1 LRSLQATGEGTEG
14 DIVGDLLRGALI
26 LALLS
31 SPGWAKAQA
40 TNPESAAT
48 SEEQQEQELVPYRGT
63 SIVYENAF
71 TAISLDPSYDPDYNP
86 QYAMSFSFNPRYYL
100 YDQLSARL
108 GFSVEQELTDSD
120 TTQSMYEPVLSDISL
135 GFIYSPFYTI
145 PVIDVKLGGGITFGF
160 PTSKLSQARTLYF
173 SMAPSISLRR
183 TFDVLGGLQ
192 LSYGFKYTKNFN
204 KSSGAVAEDT
214 LFPCPTSLA
223 DRSECYNMGSRN
235 PSMSFSNTFEVS
247 IYWLERLYT
256 TLGVG
261 INNTLLY
268 PVATAYYPDG
278 TPIPPDPDN
287 TDHRGS
293 MSYGLEVG
301 YDAWDFLSF
310 AIGASTVTAQL
321 KDDGSLREPFFNRFT
336 VLYFDVALSVD
347 GLVQT
352 IQGMDE
358 EDAEAEARATVSSAD
373 VGAVSA
379 W

>member
-1 LRSLQATGEGTEG
+1 M
-14 DIVGDLLRGALI
+14 GDLLRGALI

-40 TNPESAAT
+40 TNPESAA
-48 SEEQQEQELVPYRGT
+48 SSGEEQQEQELLPYRGT

-86 QYAMSFSFNPRYYL
+86 SYVMSFSFNPRYYI

-145 PVIDVKLGGGITFGF
+145 PVLEVKLGGGITFGF

-173 SMAPSISLRR
+173 SLAPSISLRR
-183 TFDVLGGLQ
+183 SFDVLEGLQ

-204 KSSGAVAEDT
+204 KYTGAVSEDT
-214 LFPCPTSLA
+214 LFPCSGVGLT

-235 PSMSFSNTFEVS
+235 PSMSFTNSFEVS

-268 PVATAYYPDG
+268 PVAPAYGPDG
-278 TPIPPDPDN
+278 EPIDPSADN

-301 YDAWDFLSF
+301 YDALDFLSF
-310 AIGASTVTAQL
+310 AIGASTVTSQL

-352 IQGMDE
+352 IQGMGE
-358 EDAEAEARATVSSAD
+358 EDAEAEVQATASAAD
-373 VGAVSA
+373 VGALA
-379 W
+379 AQ

>member
-1 LRSLQATGEGTEG
+1 M
-14 DIVGDLLRGALI
+14 GDLLRGALI

-48 SEEQQEQELVPYRGT
+48 TEEQQEQELVPYRGT

-71 TAISLDPSYDPDYNP
+71 TAISLDPTFDPDYNP
-86 QYAMSFSFNPRYYL
+86 QYVMAFSFSPRYYI

-145 PVIDVKLGGGITFGF
+145 PVIDVKLGGGVSFGF
-160 PTSKLSQARTLYF
+160 PTSKVSQARTLYF
-173 SMAPSISLRR
+173 SLAPSLSLRR
-183 TFDVLGGLQ
+183 SFDVLGGLQ
-192 LSYGFKYTKNFN
+192 LSYGFRFTNYFTKNTSGRTQEPIFECPLGDQFECFN
-204 KSSGAVAEDT
+204 IGN
-214 LFPCPTSLA
+214 
-223 DRSECYNMGSRN
+223 RI

-256 TLGVG
+256 TLSVGVS
-261 INNTLLY
+261 NTLLY
-268 PVATAYYPDG
+268 PVAPGSVPTATGPYDVPESA
-278 TPIPPDPDN
+278 DN
-287 TDHRGS
+287 TNHRGS

-310 AIGASTVTAQL
+310 AIGASTSNSQL
-321 KDDGSLREPFFNRFT
+321 KDDGTLREPFFNRFT

-352 IQGMDE
+352 IQGMDQ

>member
-1 LRSLQATGEGTEG
+1 
-14 DIVGDLLRGALI
+14 VGDLLRGALI

-40 TNPESAAT
+40 TNPESAAST
-48 SEEQQEQELVPYRGT
+48 TTEEQQEQLPYRGT

-71 TAISLDPSYDPDYNP
+71 TAISLDPSYEPDYNP
-86 QYAMSFSFNPRYYL
+86 SYVMSFAFNPRYYI

-145 PVIDVKLGGGITFGF
+145 PVLDVKLGGGISFGF

-173 SMAPSISLRR
+173 SLSPSISLRR

-204 KSSGAVAEDT
+204 KNTDLTSEDT
-214 LFPCPTSLA
+214 LFPCSGTSLTG
-223 DRSECYNMGSRN
+223 RSECYNMGIRN
-235 PSMSFSNTFEVS
+235 PSMSFTNSFEVS

-261 INNTLLY
+261 INNALLY
-268 PVATAYYPDG
+268 PLTPYDQDG
-278 TPIPPDPDN
+278 VPIEPDPDN

-352 IQGMDE
+352 IQGMGE
-358 EDAEAEARATVSSAD
+358 EDAEAEARATASAAD
-373 VGAVSA
+373 VGAVA
-379 W
+379 AR